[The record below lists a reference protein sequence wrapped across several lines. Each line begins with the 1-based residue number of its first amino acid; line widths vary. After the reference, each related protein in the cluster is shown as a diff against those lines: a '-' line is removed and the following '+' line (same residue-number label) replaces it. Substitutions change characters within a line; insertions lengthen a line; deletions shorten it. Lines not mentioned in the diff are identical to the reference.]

1 MSSDVHLRFL
11 LGHWSYLCK
20 LKVKILFAET
30 NFPSVCT
37 QIVANMVQWTALIS
51 INCIVVMNHLNLG
64 RRFCSYTRDFVTY
77 NNIITS
83 SILTMTSESQ
93 VGSPTPG
100 SAASGTSGTG
110 GTASGWRS
118 SC

>member
-37 QIVANMVQWTALIS
+37 QIVANMVQLAARS
-51 INCIVVMNHLNLG
+51 HL
-64 RRFCSYTRDFVTY
+64 Y
-77 NNIITS
+77 
-83 SILTMTSESQ
+83 
-93 VGSPTPG
+93 
-100 SAASGTSGTG
+100 
-110 GTASGWRS
+110 
-118 SC
+118 